1 MPYGG
6 SRFNSSKV
14 QRKINQTG
22 GDFHVREF
30 SKPKLDGISSYF
42 GSGIPSGRQI
52 LRVRRSAISVCLG
65 TVVTRR
71 GSAEIDV
78 LAMFCPFVGENTSEP
93 FQVSD
98 ELPSFH
104 LHLELFDHDFVF
116 G

>member
-1 MPYGG
+1 MGELP
-6 SRFNSSKV
+6 R
-14 QRKINQTG
+14 
-22 GDFHVREF
+22 
-30 SKPKLDGISSYF
+30 
-42 GSGIPSGRQI
+42 SGILETEIRWDLLL
-52 LRVRRSAISVCLG
+52 LRIWDTQLAANLACEEIGDLSMSWNRCNAAWIG
-65 TVVTRR
+65 
-71 GSAEIDV
+71 EIDV